1 MSAASPLSG
10 RHALITGAGG
20 GIGAAI
26 ARALATP
33 GLWSSLA
40 DRRREPLDAV
50 AALLPAGAALVVDG
64 FDVTDGKAR
73 ADRRF
78 AEGQFPTMSFDG

>member
-1 MSAASPLSG
+1 M
-10 RHALITGAGG
+10 
-20 GIGAAI
+20 
-26 ARALATP
+26 
-33 GLWSSLA
+33 
-40 DRRREPLDAV
+40 

-78 AEGQFPTMSFDG
+78 AEAVQFPTMSFDR